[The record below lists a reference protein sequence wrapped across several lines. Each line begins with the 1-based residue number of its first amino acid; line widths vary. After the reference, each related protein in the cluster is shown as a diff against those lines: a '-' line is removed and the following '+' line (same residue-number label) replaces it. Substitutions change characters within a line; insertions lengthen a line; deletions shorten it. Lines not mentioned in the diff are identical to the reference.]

1 MFAWRKKKHLS
12 GDINVCININVW
24 REDSLVMSVELLVVY
39 IGNVHIQCE
48 VLKKKK
54 KRTRMHHMGLHV
66 KSLFYWIY
74 ITLYK

>member
-54 KRTRMHHMGLHV
+54 KKKNQNASYGIACE
-66 KSLFYWIY
+66 KSFLLD
-74 ITLYK
+74 LYYHL